1 MKDINELGLEKD
13 ELSEAVDKAA
23 ITEDNFSSAVD
34 KTQDYTD
41 TALNDE
47 LEKLAQTFQ
56 DELKKAQAMNEE
68 ELIKNGLV
76 VPQYEDEVGVIPQE
90 ELCKCCGEQR
100 RDKSFGENYE
110 YCRACREAMK
120 DYPFSV
126 KSLIFLGITVFLCV
140 LSIFSFSNDFS
151 NYNMVRKADEKLS
164 QHKLFSALE
173 EYEDIIA
180 VFESE
185 GIKPEKLY
193 LKTAEIL
200 FNTMPD
206 GVSSMQVVAENVEKA
221 LSAFESH
228 LPLNYKYTKM
238 REEVLIMNGTFQEFY
253 TMINS
258 EEYATMDASDEEDY
272 TKIMTD
278 IGALIDKEISVSA
291 IDGTQSIQKANEAA
305 VRFCQYMFA
314 YTTMH
319 YDDCYKYM
327 QEVSELAPEYLWLY
341 AYELGNVKLQ
351 KGQTEDAEALAD
363 ALYELNTENSGAYA
377 LYSYI
382 YRMSAQPKKAV
393 EWADKGLTLIP
404 GDTEL
409 MRMKAMALIAQG
421 DMESA
426 KAIIDDARA
435 NEDYGLLMLVS
446 LVVENELGNKDE
458 VKEIKSLLKENSLEI
473 TDNVNDY
480 LKGKISAKQ
489 LFTEGV
495 GDVQ

>member
-23 ITEDNFSSAVD
+23 ITEDDFSSAVD
-34 KTQDYTD
+34 KTQNYTD
-41 TALNDE
+41 TALNEE

-56 DELKKAQAMNEE
+56 QELQKARAMNEE
-68 ELIKNGLV
+68 ELIKNGII
-76 VPQYEDEVGVIPQE
+76 VPQYEDEDGAIPEE
-90 ELCKCCGEQR
+90 ELCRCCGEQR

-110 YCRACREAMK
+110 YCRACREAMM
-120 DYPFSV
+120 DYPFSI
-126 KSLIFLGITVFLCV
+126 KSLIFLGVTVFFCV

-151 NYNMVRKADEKLS
+151 KYNMVRKADEKLS

-173 EYEDIIA
+173 EYEDAIA

-185 GIKPEKLY
+185 EIKPEKLY

-206 GVSSMQVVAENVEKA
+206 GVSSMQVVAENISTA
-221 LSAFESH
+221 LSGFESN

-253 TMINS
+253 TLINS
-258 EEYATMDASDEEDY
+258 EEYATMDASDKEAYEE
-272 TKIMTD
+272 IMTQ
-278 IGALIDKEISVSA
+278 IGSLIDKEISVSA

-314 YTTMH
+314 YTTGH

-327 QEVSELAPEYLWLY
+327 VEVSELAPEYLWLY

-351 KGQTEDAEALAD
+351 KGETEDAEALAE
-363 ALYELNTENSGAYA
+363 ALYELNVENSGSYA

-393 EWADKGLTLIP
+393 EWADKGLDVIP
-404 GDTEL
+404 NDTEL
-409 MRMKAMALIAQG
+409 MRMKAMALVAKG
-421 DMESA
+421 DLKSA

-435 NEDYGLLMLVS
+435 IEDYGLMMLVS
-446 LVVENELGNKDE
+446 LVIENELGNKDE